1 MLSTPQ
7 GVSPFRDGG
16 GEPLDYGIAGAM
28 GDSDTSQRF
37 WMSTNGCLMPLRS
50 DFTWGLAAM
59 YACICDRIWSFGWPL
74 RPLKKPFTS
83 GWVNR
88 YVDIDAETPEET
100 PAMSAA
106 VQFGGGSA
114 NAAGTALN
122 SVAPASA
129 PMPITAVAALLT
141 VRGSTTMTKLLCSSR
156 QNLRT

>member
-1 MLSTPQ
+1 MLSTTQ
-7 GVSPFRDGG
+7 GLSPFRDGG

-28 GDSDTSQRF
+28 GDSDSSQRV
-37 WMSTNGCLMPLRS
+37 WMSTNGCRMPPRS

-74 RPLKKPFTS
+74 RPLKKAFTS

-88 YVDIDAETPEET
+88 YVDIDAETPAET
-100 PAMSAA
+100 PAMSAT
-106 VQFGGGSA
+106 VQFGGSA

-122 SVAPASA
+122 SVAPARA
-129 PMPITAVAALLT
+129 LVPITAAAALLT
-141 VRGSTTMTKLLCSSR
+141 MWGASTMTETPCLSR